1 MSRIIEYEKVVPAM
15 LDLTDSIIRL
25 LNATSHREGCSK
37 HTITALRTLI
47 IRERKTI
54 QRQSAIITD
63 LRNKLSDVEEQLI
76 AVQQSFKYGDPMSR
90 VKVEDEDAKLELL
103 HMAELQ
109 RLDESPRQEELS
121 AQAAASTL
129 YDLQNIYSRMA
140 ERYAADLRKAEAE
153 TDSDWTEDA

>member
-25 LNATSHREGCSK
+25 LNATSHREGCNK

-54 QRQSAIITD
+54 QRQSAIITE

-76 AVQQSFKYGDPMSR
+76 AVQQSFKYGDPMNR

-109 RLDESPRQEELS
+109 RLDESPRQEV
-121 AQAAASTL
+121 
-129 YDLQNIYSRMA
+129 
-140 ERYAADLRKAEAE
+140 
-153 TDSDWTEDA
+153 

>member
-1 MSRIIEYEKVVPAM
+1 MPPIIEYEKVVPAM

-54 QRQSAIITD
+54 QYQSTIITD
-63 LRNKLSDVEEQLI
+63 LRNRLSDVEEQLM
-76 AVQQSFKYGDPMSR
+76 AVQQSFKNSASAHNI
-90 VKVEDEDAKLELL
+90 KVEDGDEKVEFS

-109 RLDESPRQEELS
+109 RLDESPRQEVS
-121 AQAAASTL
+121 GVVFWQSCTVG
-129 YDLQNIYSRMA
+129 
-140 ERYAADLRKAEAE
+140 
-153 TDSDWTEDA
+153 

>member
-1 MSRIIEYEKVVPAM
+1 MSSVLEYEKVVPAM

-25 LNATSHREGCSK
+25 LNATSHRESCSK

-54 QRQSAIITD
+54 QRQSTIIND
-63 LRNKLSDVEEQLI
+63 LRNKLSDVEEQLMT
-76 AVQQSFKYGDPMSR
+76 VQENFKSSVPGDRIKS
-90 VKVEDEDAKLELL
+90 EDGAENADFL

-109 RLDESPRQEELS
+109 RLDKSPRQEELS

-140 ERYAADLRKAEAE
+140 ERYAADLQKADAEAY
-153 TDSDWTEDA
+153 SDYSEDA

>member
-1 MSRIIEYEKVVPAM
+1 MPPIIEYEKVVPAM

-54 QRQSAIITD
+54 QRQSTIIAE
-63 LRNKLSDVEEQLI
+63 LRNRLSDVEEQLM
-76 AVQQSFKYGDPMSR
+76 AVQQSFKNSASAHNI
-90 VKVEDEDAKLELL
+90 KVEDGDEKAEFS

-109 RLDESPRQEELS
+109 RIDESPRHEV
-121 AQAAASTL
+121 
-129 YDLQNIYSRMA
+129 
-140 ERYAADLRKAEAE
+140 
-153 TDSDWTEDA
+153 SDVVF

>member
-1 MSRIIEYEKVVPAM
+1 MSPTIEYEKVVPAM

-47 IRERKTI
+47 IRERNTI

-63 LRNKLSDVEEQLI
+63 LRNKLSDVEEQLL
-76 AVQQSFKYGDPMSR
+76 AVQQSFKYGDSMDR

-109 RLDESPRQEELS
+109 RLDESPRQEVQIS
-121 AQAAASTL
+121 VCSGSFGCV
-129 YDLQNIYSRMA
+129 D
-140 ERYAADLRKAEAE
+140 
-153 TDSDWTEDA
+153 